1 MLSKIIISETVVRGC
16 LIMSCQEQFCKIF
29 TKTSA
34 MMSCPTDLFS
44 QLYYERT
51 ELQVFSFGFCEIFQR
66 DYIIEHLWAA
76 SVVSSL
82 RIHKLIHKLLQFPP
96 YPAKR
101 IPLEKVHR
109 EVKICIR
116 MKQIIQMK

>member
-1 MLSKIIISETVVRGC
+1 
-16 LIMSCQEQFCKIF
+16 MSCQEQFCKIF
-29 TKTSA
+29 TKASA

-44 QLYYERT
+44 QLYHERT

-82 RIHKLIHKLLQFPP
+82 RIHKLIHK
-96 YPAKR
+96 
-101 IPLEKVHR
+101 
-109 EVKICIR
+109 
-116 MKQIIQMK
+116 